1 MRSATWSTSR
11 RESFERPP
19 ENLEGV
25 ARDLIRGVYKLK
37 DRLLLVLD
45 TRSRARGRG
54 AEAATGVG
62 KRKVEQV
69 ILTHSHSDHAGLLPA
84 IRALYQPLVR
94 AWSPA
99 LEGVERPL
107 REGERLLMGD
117 RFFEVWHV
125 PAHSDDS
132 VCLYCESEEVL
143 FAGDTPLLVTGTEN
157 SFDDKFLKLLERLCL
172 RPPRVIYFGHGEPVQ
187 DGCGARLRAS
197 LENVRHS
204 LARQG
209 GRP

>member
-1 MRSATWSTSR
+1 MRVLR
-11 RESFERPP
+11 
-19 ENLEGV
+19 LEGSGQIYSSNV
-25 ARDLIRGVYKLK
+25 YLVRGDWNALTDVNT
-37 DRLLLVLD
+37 LVD
-45 TRSRARGRG
+45 VGQDPAVVRQIEA
-54 AEAATGVG
+54 AATGVG